1 MAAVEAFL
9 SDPVGFMDANIVT
22 QGVSG
27 VAVVGNVTA
36 FTFLETAAPGTNSS
50 GKACK
55 VYEMKK
61 VGDAGGEKDKLDAYW
76 CPYADDK
83 VNAVTLAAE
92 ADYMFT
98 AKMDGCSFGV
108 GMAGPDG
115 AVRVAHANT
124 SNSAELDEI
133 VEQIIAAGVKDPAK
147 SRALALAKFRTKSSQ
162 QMGQLSGAL
171 GGVATAVGPLD
182 YSAVGLMSTTFGVRA
197 KGEWSFY
204 FHLYQKKGPGW
215 ALLGCFP
222 FPNRG

>member
-1 MAAVEAFL
+1 MAAVDAFL
-9 SDPVGFMDANIVT
+9 SDPVGFMDANVVL

-27 VAVVGNVTA
+27 AGVVGNVAA
-36 FTFLETAAPGTNSS
+36 FTFLGSAAPGTRTN

-76 CPYADDK
+76 CPYADDR

-108 GMAGPDG
+108 GMAGADG

-124 SNSAELDEI
+124 SNSDELDAI

-147 SRALALAKFRTKSSQ
+147 ASALAMAKFRTKSGQ

-171 GGVATAVGPLD
+171 GGVTTAVGPMD
-182 YSAVGLMSTTFGVRA
+182 YSAVGLLSTTFGVRV
-197 KGEWSFY
+197 KGQWSFY
-204 FHLYQKKGPGW
+204 FHLYQKKGPGFEV
-215 ALLGCFP
+215 LGCFP
-222 FPNRG
+222 FPNR